1 MASLGQLKT
10 KLEASGKDLLRPT
23 EEFLLNDNA
32 STAALN
38 RGGVVE
44 KVSSFVT
51 FSTDRARMSG
61 WELAANIRNVTPD
74 QPHSLGV
81 IESNFES
88 LTRDF
93 GVCIANSL
101 LYGQDSFDRFSQ
113 ILTEFWRF
121 DNDIFPLSLIGLR
134 HITVGSLPDHEE
146 GIRSEAAPP

>member
-1 MASLGQLKT
+1 MQYTIFTRVFGGIDSAQLTT
-10 KLEASGKDLLRPT
+10 KLEASGKDLLRPI
-23 EEFLLNDNA
+23 ELLLNDNA
-32 STAALN
+32 STAALS

-51 FSTDRARMSG
+51 FSTDRARMND
-61 WELAANIRNVTPD
+61 WELAAKIRNVTPD

-93 GVCIANSL
+93 G
-101 LYGQDSFDRFSQ
+101 

-146 GIRSEAAPP
+146 GIRSEATPP

>member
-1 MASLGQLKT
+1 MQYTIFTRVFGGIDSAQLTT
-10 KLEASGKDLLRPT
+10 KLEASGKDLLRPI
-23 EEFLLNDNA
+23 ELLLNDNA
-32 STAALN
+32 STAALS

-51 FSTDRARMSG
+51 FSTDRARMND

-93 GVCIANSL
+93 G
-101 LYGQDSFDRFSQ
+101 DSFDRFSQ

-121 DNDIFPLSLIGLR
+121 NNDIFPLSLIGLR